1 MKARGK
7 WCVPLEEKKQGGN
20 NNTVVE
26 EEDGSGV
33 SDEAFFLLCYDYHS
47 DSSSPPSF
55 SSHKGSRQDTR
66 TAGEPQLYYLPAGG
80 RSDKPT
86 DY

>member
-33 SDEAFFLLCYDYHS
+33 SDEAFFLL
-47 DSSSPPSF
+47 
-55 SSHKGSRQDTR
+55 
-66 TAGEPQLYYLPAGG
+66 
-80 RSDKPT
+80 
-86 DY
+86 